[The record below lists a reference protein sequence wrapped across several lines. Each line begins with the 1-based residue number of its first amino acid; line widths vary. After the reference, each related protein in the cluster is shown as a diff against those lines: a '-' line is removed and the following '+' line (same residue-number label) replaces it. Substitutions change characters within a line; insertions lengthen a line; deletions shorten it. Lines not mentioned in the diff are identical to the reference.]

1 MINKVKK
8 MKWLELALL
17 FKLDYLVRPFG
28 FRSFMC
34 NGYNRL
40 FNPITKQSTTEKA
53 SHVYFLFDNPLSD
66 ERLEVHIDNIVVDDV
81 IEYLKNNPAKIKQIE
96 ENPYYKI
103 TYEPYVLFVQKELN
117 HD

>member
-1 MINKVKK
+1 MINKEKK
-8 MKWLELALL
+8 RKWLELALL

-40 FNPITKQSTTEKA
+40 FNPITKQSIIERA
-53 SHVYFLFDNPLSD
+53 SHVYFLFDNPLGD
-66 ERLEVHIDNIVVDDV
+66 ERLKVHIDNIVVDDV

-96 ENPYYKI
+96 ESPFYRK
-103 TYEPYVLFVQKELN
+103 TYEPYVLFVKKELTV
-117 HD
+117 

>member
-1 MINKVKK
+1 MIDRLKK
-8 MKWLELALL
+8 RKWLEIALL
-17 FKLDYLVRPFG
+17 FNLDYLVKPFG

-40 FNPITKQSTTEKA
+40 FNPITKQSTIERA
-53 SHVYFLFDNPLSD
+53 SHLYFLFDNPLSD
-66 ERLEVHIDNIVVDDV
+66 ERLKVHIDNIVVDDV
-81 IEYLKNNPAKIKQIE
+81 IEYLNNNPAKIKQIE

-103 TYEPYVLFVQKELN
+103 TYEPYALFVQKELN

>member
-1 MINKVKK
+1 MISRAKK
-8 MKWLELALL
+8 IKWLEVALL

-34 NGYNRL
+34 NGYIRL
-40 FNPITKQSTTEKA
+40 FNPITKRSTTEKA

-66 ERLEVHIDNIVVDDV
+66 ERLKVHIDNIVVDD
-81 IEYLKNNPAKIKQIE
+81 IIKYLKNNPAKIKQIK
-96 ENPYYKI
+96 ENPYYKK

-117 HD
+117 HV